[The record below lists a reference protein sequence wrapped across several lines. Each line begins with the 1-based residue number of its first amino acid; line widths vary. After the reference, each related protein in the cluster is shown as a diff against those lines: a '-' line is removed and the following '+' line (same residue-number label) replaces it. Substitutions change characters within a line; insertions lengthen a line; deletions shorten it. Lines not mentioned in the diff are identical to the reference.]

1 MIQRLSHATIY
12 VLDQESAR
20 QFYVDKLGF
29 DVATDFT
36 MEGGFRWL
44 TVRAPGQP
52 EVEIILMPAGGSPM
66 IDAEVAERLQD
77 LVRAGAMGTG
87 VFQTDDCQKT
97 YSELKAR
104 GVEFMQ
110 APTEQMYGVEA
121 TFKDDSGN
129 WFSLAQ
135 PKAWQP

>member
-29 DVATDFT
+29 EVATDFM

-52 EVEIILMPAGGSPM
+52 GVEIILMPAEASPM
-66 IDAEVAERLQD
+66 MDAEISAKLQE

-87 VFQTDDCQKT
+87 VFQTDDCQRT
-97 YSELKAR
+97 YEELRAR

-110 APTEQMYGVEA
+110 PPTEQMYGIEA

-129 WFSLAQ
+129 WFSLTQ
-135 PKAWQP
+135 SKEWSQ